1 MLSFASPVAIPTL
14 NVRSPLT
21 YFTPALTTSAVYSSE
36 PLSDTPATEPSA
48 KPTATVKSPVTAL
61 KPT

>member
-1 MLSFASPVAIPTL
+1 
-14 NVRSPLT
+14 
-21 YFTPALTTSAVYSSE
+21 VYSSE

-61 KPT
+61 KPTWIPPVSSLTAVPVLAPSTAE